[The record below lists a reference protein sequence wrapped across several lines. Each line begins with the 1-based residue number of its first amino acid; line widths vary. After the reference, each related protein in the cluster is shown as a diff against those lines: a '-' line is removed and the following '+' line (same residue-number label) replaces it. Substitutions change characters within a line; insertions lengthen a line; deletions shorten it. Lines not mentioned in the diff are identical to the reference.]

1 MGSVRGPSPVV
12 RQRARCAD
20 TVEKVSFSAPRLLSA
35 ASVTAAGSKI
45 NYLWKRRIL
54 QDRYLGLE
62 HWSDRVFQQYPPKAV
77 VVRRSLT
84 GKVPSG
90 VHLRVLGSEADGS
103 APEFLVSR
111 AVRPTNRGYT
121 SSMAAALRSRGANH
135 GICAWQPITGARPMK
150 RRRWRSPPP

>member
-20 TVEKVSFSAPRLLSA
+20 TVKKVSFSAPRLLSA

-77 VVRRSLT
+77 VLRRSLT

-103 APEFLVSR
+103 APEFWLVALS
-111 AVRPTNRGYT
+111 VQPTADT
-121 SSMAAALRSRGANH
+121 PPPWPPPCVRGAQTTEAR
-135 GICAWQPITGARPMK
+135 GSPSLVARPLK
-150 RRRWRSPPP
+150 RRRWRSPPR